1 MNQPVERLSAAE
13 AARTFKK
20 KSQILDVWRRLRRNK
35 SAMIGMVILAI
46 FIFFAVFADVIVD
59 YEEMAIRQHDDAR
72 LLAPSLE
79 HLFGTDGYGR
89 DIFARVVHGAR
100 TSLTIGI
107 ISTLVSVSVGGV
119 LGACAGYYGGAI
131 DNIIMRF
138 MDMLVSIPSTLLSL
152 SIVAALGPGLRN
164 LLIAITISEIPMFT
178 RLIRS
183 VILSV
188 IGQDYIEAAKSCGTS
203 DARIILRHILPNAI
217 GPIIVQS
224 TMEVSG
230 IIIAA
235 AGLSFLGMGIQ
246 PPSPEWGYMLNE
258 GKEFIMSHPHL
269 VIFPGLAIAL
279 AALSLN
285 VIGDGLRD
293 ALDPRLKN

>member
-1 MNQPVERLSAAE
+1 
-13 AARTFKK
+13 
-20 KSQILDVWRRLRRNK
+20 
-35 SAMIGMVILAI
+35 
-46 FIFFAVFADVIVD
+46 
-59 YEEMAIRQHDDAR
+59 
-72 LLAPSLE
+72 
-79 HLFGTDGYGR
+79 
-89 DIFARVVHGAR
+89 
-100 TSLTIGI
+100 
-107 ISTLVSVSVGGV
+107 
-119 LGACAGYYGGAI
+119 
-131 DNIIMRF
+131 
-138 MDMLVSIPSTLLSL
+138 
-152 SIVAALGPGLRN
+152 
-164 LLIAITISEIPMFT
+164 MFT

-203 DARIILRHILPNAI
+203 DARIILRHILPNAV

-269 VIFPGLAIAL
+269 VISPGLAIAL